1 LIDDRMRNEN
11 LASKKMGKAGG
22 FLAAAAVWFLLA
34 VPSEQFSGSHIDF
47 RGMWKGREGNV
58 DAMSA
63 PSMLRGRVE
72 VGSGRRS
79 KQPQLRLPMGGQE
92 RTAATLLR
100 ASEGTEMEVKVA
112 SGIEDLMES
121 GTVRVWRRSSAPP
134 EALSGGAR
142 GAGHN
147 ETSSRQHREPEEIYV
162 IGTSHVSEQSARD
175 VERVVSFLT
184 PPAPSA
190 RRGRVEGLA
199 SVELLRCF

>member
-1 LIDDRMRNEN
+1 
-11 LASKKMGKAGG
+11 MGKRGL
-22 FLAAAAVWFLLA
+22 LAAAAVWFLLA
-34 VPSEQFSGSHIDF
+34 VPSEQFSGSHINF
-47 RGMWKGREGNV
+47 RGTWQGRDGNV
-58 DAMSA
+58 DAMCA
-63 PSMLRGRVE
+63 PSMLRGRGE
-72 VGSGRRS
+72 VGFGSRP
-79 KQPQLRLPMGGQE
+79 KQLRLPRGGQE
-92 RTAATLLR
+92 RAATTLLH

-112 SGIEDLMES
+112 SGIEDLIES

-147 ETSSRQHREPEEIYV
+147 KTSSRQHREPEEIYV